1 MPRKSKSMIIIL
13 LLGTLALMLLL
24 AGCAQQAQT
33 PAPAPANN
41 TVSPPATTAA
51 PADVKDATYG
61 AKSAALKTSWSL
73 EEMLQYAIE
82 DEYMARA
89 EYDYT
94 LKTFGDQNPFANI
107 KSAEETHINAL
118 KGLYNT
124 RNMAVPADNSA
135 ENLVK
140 AQNIKHALELC
151 VEGEIANINMY
162 QGFLNTPNL
171 PEDVRTVFTQLK
183 AGSESHLSAFKNA
196 LSRY

>member
-1 MPRKSKSMIIIL
+1 MHSIKRLVTRIL
-13 LLGTLALMLLL
+13 LPVALAMILFLG
-24 AGCAQQAQT
+24 GCAEQAQT

-41 TVSPPATTAA
+41 TGSTPITDTAPDETKA
-51 PADVKDATYG
+51 PTYG
-61 AKSAALKTSWSL
+61 AKTAALKTSWTL

-94 LKTFGDQNPFANI
+94 LKTFGEQNPFSNI

-118 KGLYNT
+118 KGLYNN
-124 RNMAVPADNSA
+124 RNMTIPADQSA
-135 ENLVK
+135 QHLVK
-140 AQNIKHALELC
+140 ADNIRHALELC

-171 PEDVRTVFTQLK
+171 PEDVKTVFTQLK
-183 AGSESHLSAFKNA
+183 AGSESHLSAFRNA